1 MIERAGDTM
10 RKLKYPYRVNLLD
23 ANSVESR
30 LIIFLMMLALLAR
43 LIPGPRMID
52 DAFITFRYA
61 RNIVHGVGFV
71 YNAGER
77 VLGTTTPLYTLWMA
91 ALSLVTRIEDYSI
104 LALVTNALADGV
116 STYLLYHLGRR
127 LSNSPLVGL
136 AVALLWAIAP
146 MSVTFAIGG
155 METSVFILLML
166 ATFTAHLERRPYLTA
181 TLAALSFLT
190 RPDAVLIVALVFG
203 QLLWENIK
211 LRISNLGTAR
221 EYAKSQGG
229 HSRFDILYLIFVFLL
244 TIAPWIIFATA
255 YFGSPIPQSVSAKS
269 LAYHV
274 SPEAGLGRLIQHFS
288 VPFFESDV
296 LDLGGLIRLV
306 IYLTLYLAATLAAFR
321 RDSRSLPLLA
331 YPPLYAAAFA
341 VGNPLIFRWY
351 LAPPLPAYMLGIL
364 LGVYQIS
371 AQSGLSQTSTRNIKY
386 PIPNLEEH
394 IANLHLKFEIRYL
407 IFGLVAAIYL
417 ATSLHAWTLHPDH
430 GPDRPAPKMA
440 FIQLELLYHK
450 VAADLKPQVTPDTV
464 IAAGDIGALGYDTGA
479 HILDTLGLISP
490 QTLRYYPL
498 DPSLYVINYAMSP
511 RLISDQKPDWLV
523 APEVYLRKG
532 VLPDTQFQAQ
542 YQLFEKIPSDIYG
555 SDGLLVFRRK

>member
-1 MIERAGDTM
+1 M
-10 RKLKYPYRVNLLD
+10 RKT
-23 ANSVESR
+23 ER
-30 LIIFLMMLALLAR
+30 LLALFGNILAERWITLALIALAVAAR

-91 ALSLVTRIEDYSI
+91 ALSLVTHTENYPI
-104 LALVTNALADGV
+104 LALVTNALADAI
-116 STYLLYHLGRR
+116 STYLLYHLGKR

-136 AVALLWAIAP
+136 GAALLWAIAP

-181 TLAALSFLT
+181 VLAALSFLT
-190 RPDAVLIVALVFG
+190 RPDGVLIVALVFL
-203 QLLWENIK
+203 QVLLENIK
-211 LRISNLGTAR
+211 SQISNL
-221 EYAKSQGG
+221 KSKPPKSPGSPLKFG
-229 HSRFDILYLIFVFLL
+229 IWRLIFVFLL
-244 TIAPWIIFATA
+244 AIAPWTIFATA

-269 LAYHV
+269 FGYLL

-296 LDLGGLIRLV
+296 FDLGSLVRLV

-331 YPPLYAAAFA
+331 YPVLYAAAFA

-364 LGVYQIS
+364 LGVYQ
-371 AQSGLSQTSTRNIKY
+371 LSNLKSQL
-386 PIPNLEEH
+386 PNFKGR
-394 IANLHLKFEIRYL
+394 IANLHLRFEIGYL
-407 IFGLVAAIYL
+407 IFGAVIAFYSF
-417 ATSLHAWTLHPDH
+417 TSLRAWTLHPEH

-440 FIQLELLYHK
+440 YIQLEQLYHQ
-450 VAADLKPQVTPDTV
+450 VAADLKSQVSPNTV
-464 IAAGDIGALGYDTGA
+464 IAAGDIGALGYDTGT

-498 DPSLYVINYAMSP
+498 DPKLYVINYAMSP
-511 RLISDQKPDWLV
+511 QLINDQKPDWLV

-532 VLPDTQFQAQ
+532 VLPDARFQAQ

>member
-1 MIERAGDTM
+1 
-10 RKLKYPYRVNLLD
+10 
-23 ANSVESR
+23 

-43 LIPGPRMID
+43 LIPGPRTID

-61 RNIVHGVGFV
+61 RNIVHGMGFV
-71 YNAGER
+71 YNAGEH

-91 ALSLVTRIEDYSI
+91 ALSLVTHTENYPI
-104 LALVTNALADGV
+104 LALVTNALADAV

-136 AVALLWAIAP
+136 AAALLWAIAP

-181 TLAALSFLT
+181 VLAALSFLT

-203 QLLWENIK
+203 QLLWENV
-211 LRISNLGTAR
+211 
-221 EYAKSQGG
+221 KSQISDLKHPSKAASSLLKFGIW
-229 HSRFDILYLIFVFLL
+229 RLMFVFLL
-244 TIAPWIIFATA
+244 VIAPWIVFSTA

-269 LAYHV
+269 LGYLLP
-274 SPEAGLGRLIQHFS
+274 PEAGLGRLIQHFS

-296 LDLGGLIRLV
+296 LDLSGLIRLV

-331 YPPLYAAAFA
+331 YPALYAAAFA
-341 VGNPLIFRWY
+341 IGNPLIFRWY

-371 AQSGLSQTSTRNIKY
+371 NLKSQTS
-386 PIPNLEEH
+386 NLQVH
-394 IANLHLKFEIRYL
+394 MVNSPLRFEIRYL
-407 IFGLVAAIYL
+407 IVGVVL
-417 ATSLHAWTLHPDH
+417 AFYSFTSLRAWTLHPDH
-430 GPDRPAPKMA
+430 GPDQPAPKMA
-440 FIQLELLYHK
+440 FIRLEQLYHQ
-450 VAADLKPQVTPDTV
+450 VAADIKPQVSPNTV

-498 DPSLYVINYAMSP
+498 DPKLYVINYAMSP
-511 RLISDQKPDWLV
+511 QLINDQKPDWLV

-532 VLPDTQFQAQ
+532 VLLDTQFQAQ

>member
-1 MIERAGDTM
+1 MQ
-10 RKLKYPYRVNLLD
+10 
-23 ANSVESR
+23 NSTRDQAPNSLRWEHV
-30 LIIFLMMLALLAR
+30 LAFGLTFMALLAR
-43 LIPGPRMID
+43 LISGPRMID

-71 YNAGER
+71 YNTGER

-91 ALSLVTRIEDYSI
+91 ALSLVTHTENYPL
-104 LALVTNALADGV
+104 LALVTNALADAV
-116 STYLLYHLGRR
+116 STYLLYHLGKR

-136 AVALLWAIAP
+136 AAALLWAIGP

-181 TLAALSFLT
+181 VLAALSFLT
-190 RPDAVLIVALVFG
+190 RPDGVLIVALVFG
-203 QLLWENIK
+203 QVLLENIA
-211 LRISNLGTAR
+211 LQTS
-221 EYAKSQGG
+221 KSP
-229 HSRFDILYLIFVFLL
+229 HSFLKYDIGYLVFVFLL
-244 TIAPWIIFATA
+244 IIAPWIIFATA

-269 LAYHV
+269 LGYLL
-274 SPEAGLGRLIQHFS
+274 SPQAGLGRLIQHFS

-296 LDLGGLIRLV
+296 FDLGGLIRLA
-306 IYLTLYLAATLAAFR
+306 IYLTLYLAAMLVAFR
-321 RDSRSLPLLA
+321 RDWRSLPLLA
-331 YPPLYAAAFA
+331 YPLLYAAAFA

-351 LAPPLPAYMLGIL
+351 LAPPLPAYTLGIL

-371 AQSGLSQTSTRNIKY
+371 KLNSQL
-386 PIPNLEEH
+386 PNFKGR
-394 IANLHLKFEIRYL
+394 ISNLHLRSEIGYL
-407 IFGLVAAIYL
+407 IFGAVIAFYSF
-417 ATSLHAWTLHPDH
+417 TSLRAWTLHPDH
-430 GPDRPAPKMA
+430 GPGRPAPKMA
-440 FIQLELLYHK
+440 FIQLEQLYHQ
-450 VAADLKPQVTPDTV
+450 VAADLKSQVSPNTV

-511 RLISDQKPDWLV
+511 QLINDQKPDWLV

-532 VLPDTQFQAQ
+532 VLPDAQFQAR
-542 YQLFEKIPSDIYG
+542 YQLVETLATDIYG
-555 SDGLLVFRRK
+555 SEGLLVFRRR

>member
-1 MIERAGDTM
+1 
-10 RKLKYPYRVNLLD
+10 
-23 ANSVESR
+23 
-30 LIIFLMMLALLAR
+30 
-43 LIPGPRMID
+43 
-52 DAFITFRYA
+52 
-61 RNIVHGVGFV
+61 VGFV
-71 YNAGER
+71 YNAGEH

-91 ALSLVTRIEDYSI
+91 ALSFVTHTDNYPI
-104 LALVTNALADGV
+104 LALVTNALADAV

-136 AVALLWAIAP
+136 AAALLWAIAP

-166 ATFTAHLERRPYLTA
+166 GTFTAHLERRPYLT
-181 TLAALSFLT
+181 TVLAALSFLT

-203 QLLWENIK
+203 QVLLENLK
-211 LRISNLGTAR
+211 SQISNLKHPSMA
-221 EYAKSQGG
+221 SSSL
-229 HSRFDILYLIFVFLL
+229 SRLEIWRLIFVFLL
-244 TIAPWIIFATA
+244 VIAPWIIFAMA

-269 LAYHV
+269 LGYLLP
-274 SPEAGLGRLIQHFS
+274 PEAGLGRLIQHFS

-296 LDLGGLIRLV
+296 FDLGGLIRLV

-331 YPPLYAAAFA
+331 YPLLYATAFA

-364 LGVYQIS
+364 LGVYRIS
-371 AQSGLSQTSTRNIKY
+371 KVKLR
-386 PIPNLEEH
+386 IPNLEER
-394 IANLHLKFEIRYL
+394 IASLHLRFEVGHL
-407 IFGLVAAIYL
+407 IFGVVVVFYSFTALR
-417 ATSLHAWTLHPDH
+417 AWTLHPDH
-430 GPDRPAPKMA
+430 GPDQPAPKMA
-440 FIQLELLYHK
+440 FIQLEQLYHQ
-450 VAADLKPQVTPDTV
+450 VAADLKPHVNSDTV

-479 HILDTLGLISP
+479 RILDTLGLISP

-498 DPSLYVINYAMSP
+498 DPKLYVINYAMSP
-511 RLISDQKPDWLV
+511 QLINDQKPDWLV

-532 VLPDTQFQAQ
+532 VLLDAQFQAQ
-542 YQLFEKIPSDIYG
+542 YQIFEKIPSDIYG